1 MSSQLALGLQK
12 MTTLQHESL
21 YFRWLRGEFC
31 LEHSCTLVRVW
42 HLINDKFRTQL
53 CDTAGGGAIITFGRA
68 CVYYSR
74 LNFTCQSGA
83 ELFDHVFKFVVG
95 WLVFTFSWSSWLRS
109 FHCIHCKH
117 YNLNVEIFYC
127 FAMFLESYVQWKSII
142 DATYFQL
149 TLGVI
154 VDIWLLKQYLY
165 LPSMCAAKVYFP
177 LLSRSPEWTIFP
189 SGPVSFVYKVK
200 KCVIKAA

>member
-1 MSSQLALGLQK
+1 
-12 MTTLQHESL
+12 
-21 YFRWLRGEFC
+21 
-31 LEHSCTLVRVW
+31 
-42 HLINDKFRTQL
+42 
-53 CDTAGGGAIITFGRA
+53 
-68 CVYYSR
+68 
-74 LNFTCQSGA
+74 
-83 ELFDHVFKFVVG
+83 
-95 WLVFTFSWSSWLRS
+95 
-109 FHCIHCKH
+109 
-117 YNLNVEIFYC
+117 
-127 FAMFLESYVQWKSII
+127 MFLESYFFVFTKKTQWNSII

-200 KCVIKAA
+200 KCVIKAASRWNEHKLIIEIINTVHIENLPSILTSMSKKPPSATSNIKPIFVPVLTLSKKHSSACASTY